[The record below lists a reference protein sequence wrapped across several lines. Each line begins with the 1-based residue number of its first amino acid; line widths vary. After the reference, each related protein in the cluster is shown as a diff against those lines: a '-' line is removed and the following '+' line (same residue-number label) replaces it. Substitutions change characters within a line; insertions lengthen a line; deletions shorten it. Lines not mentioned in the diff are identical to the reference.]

1 MKGSTTRRIAAVLIA
16 PVTILATLAI
26 LANAA
31 LVVPAM
37 PPELMRVAG
46 ALNLGLSAVLIAL
59 IVHDLAH
66 WLAARVAGFR
76 AVEATVGPFVFAPS
90 RRGMHLRTVATW
102 RALRGGVLVEP
113 QGERRMNARWAL
125 VALAGP
131 AASLALGI
139 ATISIAPVIAAAS
152 LLRFALSAIPSGVRG
167 EPSDGAQL
175 LLLAGGGAAA
185 DRFVALLRIA
195 GAQRAGQRPR
205 SWPDRWTADAIA
217 MHDGT
222 AAEAAGC
229 VAAFR
234 RALDGCAHEK
244 AAVLLD
250 RALAL
255 RAALPGRAA
264 CALLADAA
272 YFEARIHDDAARAQ
286 VWLDEAATRRP
297 ACPVA
302 MGRASAAVLLASG
315 DFAGGVA
322 AARAALEDLDRVER
336 VERRT
341 QPMESDW
348 LREMLA
354 RAECA
359 AVLPAEFLAAS

>member
-1 MKGSTTRRIAAVLIA
+1 MPGSATRRFAAALIA
-16 PVTILATLAI
+16 PVTVLAALAI
-26 LANAA
+26 LANVA
-31 LVVPAM
+31 LVAPGVPPDMA
-37 PPELMRVAG
+37 RAAG
-46 ALNLGLSAVLIAL
+46 ALNLALSAALIAL

-66 WLAARVAGFR
+66 WIAARAAGFR
-76 AVEATVGPFVFAPS
+76 TVEATVGPFAFAPS
-90 RRGMHLRTVATW
+90 RRGSHLRALTSW
-102 RALRGGVLVEP
+102 RALRGGLLVEP
-113 QGERRMNARWAL
+113 HGERPMNARWAF
-125 VALAGP
+125 VAAAGP
-131 AASLALGI
+131 AASLALGF
-139 ATISIAPVIAAAS
+139 ATISVAPVIAAAS
-152 LLRFALSAIPSGVRG
+152 LLRFALSALPIGVRG

-175 LLLAGGGAAA
+175 LLLAGGGVAA
-185 DRFVALLRIA
+185 DRFLALLRIA

-234 RALDGCAHEK
+234 RALDGCAHDK

-250 RALAL
+250 RALSL
-255 RAALPGRAA
+255 RAALPARAA

-286 VWLDEAATRRP
+286 VWLDEAAARRP
-297 ACPVA
+297 ACAVA
-302 MGRASAAVLLASG
+302 VGRASAAVMLASG
-315 DFAGGVA
+315 DFAGGVS
-322 AARAALEDLDRVER
+322 AARRALEQLDQLER
-336 VERRT
+336 DERRA

-348 LREMLA
+348 LHEMIA

-359 AVLPAEFLAAS
+359 AVVPAEFLAAS

>member
-1 MKGSTTRRIAAVLIA
+1 MKGSATRRVAAVLIA

-31 LVVPAM
+31 LIVPGT
-37 PPELMRVAG
+37 PPELVRVAG
-46 ALNLGLSAVLIAL
+46 AVNLGLSAVLVAL

-66 WLAARVAGFR
+66 WVAARAAGFR
-76 AVEATVGPFVFAPS
+76 AVEAMIGPFAFAPL
-90 RRGMHLRTVATW
+90 RRGMYLRTVTLW
-102 RALRGGVLVEP
+102 GALRGGVLVEP
-113 QGERRMNARWAL
+113 HGERRMNARWAL
-125 VALAGP
+125 VAFAGP

-139 ATISIAPVIAAAS
+139 ATISIAPVIALAS
-152 LLRFALSAIPSGVRG
+152 LLRFALSAMPIGVRG
-167 EPSDGAQL
+167 APSDGAQL

-185 DRFVALLRIA
+185 DRFLALLRIA
-195 GAQRAGQRPR
+195 GAQRVGQRPR

-217 MHDGT
+217 IHDGT

-255 RAALPGRAA
+255 RAVLPGRLA

-286 VWLDEAATRRP
+286 VWLDEAAARRP
-297 ACPVA
+297 ACPIA
-302 MGRASAAVLLASG
+302 IGRASAAVMLAAG

-322 AARAALEDLDRVER
+322 AARAALEDLDRAER

-348 LREMLA
+348 LREMIA